1 MGATSIE
8 WTDAVWQ
15 VTAGCEHAGRGC
27 RCCYAEVI
35 ANRQVGIAA
44 AARAAGKD
52 PGRSGD
58 YDGVAANG
66 KWTGLVK
73 TLPHRLAD
81 PLGWRKPRVIF
92 VDSMADLFH
101 DAVPDAFI
109 AQAFGVMA
117 GCPQHV
123 FIVLTKRI
131 ARASRFLRRARPSE
145 GPWPLPNVIIGAS
158 VWDQSS
164 AEAAAPYLFDCPAAC
179 RMISAE
185 PLLGPLDLTRLVQ
198 IAPAPGDELT
208 PTVTLNA
215 LTGHVV
221 GPDDVLD
228 ALVGWVVC
236 GGQSG
241 PGASPCHP
249 AWARSLRDQCASAG
263 VPFFYKQGPGDHG
276 DTLAK
281 MPVLDGAIHAEVPD
295 AIRRLGTREGR

>member
-27 RCCYAEVI
+27 RCCYAEVM

-185 PLLGPLDLTRLVQ
+185 PLLGPLDLTPYLPELSWV
-198 IAPAPGDELT
+198 IAGCE
-208 PTVTLNA
+208 
-215 LTGHVV
+215 
-221 GPDDVLD
+221 
-228 ALVGWVVC
+228 
-236 GGQSG
+236 SG
-241 PGASPCHP
+241 PNRRP
-249 AWARSLRDQCASAG
+249 ADIDWFRDLAAQCQRAELPYYLKQMERCGKVVSL
-263 VPFFYKQGPGDHG
+263 PE
-276 DTLAK
+276 
-281 MPVLDGAIHAEVPD
+281 LDGRQWLEMPD
-295 AIRRLGTREGR
+295 AKP